1 VRLDNNDINITQKLK
16 ERNTMTEKET
26 IRLAY
31 ELSLDDYEK
40 KYFYAEDAEESYEA
54 AKEAYDAA
62 WQEEQSALADVNEW
76 FLILEEA
83 A

>member
-40 KYFYAEDAEESYEA
+40 NISMLKTLKNHMKQLKKLMTQRGKKS
-54 AKEAYDAA
+54 
-62 WQEEQSALADVNEW
+62 SLR
-76 FLILEEA
+76 
-83 A
+83 